1 MTMTDAD
8 TTRAAWRG
16 DDWLALA
23 GGLRSQAELV
33 DAPAAHGRL
42 KRATGMLVECSG
54 LELPVGS
61 LCRID
66 PGHGAPPV
74 DAEVVGF
81 AHGRLMLMPASH
93 TTGLT
98 PGALVVP
105 DQPGPPAQRL
115 RNPSAPRRRA
125 ADRGRRLPIGPGLLG
140 RVVDAAGNPLDGRG
154 AIASVSPTPILPRRI
169 NAMQRRPIRAPLVTG
184 IRSIDAFTT
193 LGQGQRLGLFA
204 GAGVGKSVLM
214 SMLAGACEAD
224 VIVMAMV
231 GERGREVREFV
242 DHTLS
247 PAARERSTIVVAPA
261 DEPPL
266 CKIQAA
272 NYAAAIAEHHRD
284 KGLNVLFLMDSLTR
298 YAMALREI
306 ALAIGEP
313 PATRGYPP
321 SVFARMS
328 ELIERSGTG
337 DEGQG
342 AVTALFTVLV
352 EGDDLADPVGDA
364 ARSYL
369 DGHVVLSREL
379 AEQGH
384 FPAVDIER
392 SISRV
397 MTSVVDESHQRIARQ
412 ARAHWATYSRNR
424 ELLSIG
430 AYSPGNDPELDRAI
444 ALQPAMRDFLRQ
456 QIDDAS
462 ALPET
467 LGALTALAGA
477 QEGDTA

>member
-1 MTMTDAD
+1 MPELPR
-8 TTRAAWRG
+8 RARPWHA
-16 DDWLALA
+16 DDWLTLA
-23 GGLRSQAELV
+23 GDLRSLT
-33 DAPAAHGRL
+33 DAIEAPPIHGRL

-54 LELPVGS
+54 LKLPVGS
-61 LCRID
+61 VCRIVPESGGGD
-66 PGHGAPPV
+66 I

-81 AHGRLMLMPASH
+81 AHGRLMLMPSTQ

-98 PGALVVP
+98 PGALVEAI
-105 DQPGPPAQRL
+105 QPQPR
-115 RNPSAPRRRA
+115 APHLRRRSHPLRRQ
-125 ADRGRRLPIGPGLLG
+125 ADRGRQLPIGPGLLG
-140 RVVDAAGNPLDGRG
+140 RVVDSAGRPLDGFG
-154 AIASVSPTPILPRRI
+154 ELKMVEPHSILPRRI
-169 NAMQRRPIRAPLVTG
+169 NAMQRRPIRAPLITG

-204 GAGVGKSVLM
+204 GAGVGKSVLL

-242 DHTLS
+242 EHTLTAS
-247 PAARERSTIVVAPA
+247 ARQRSTIVVSPS

-272 NYAAAIAEHHRD
+272 NYAAAIAERHRD
-284 KGLNVLFLMDSLTR
+284 QGLNVLFLMDSLTR
-298 YAMALREI
+298 YAMAIREI
-306 ALAIGEP
+306 ALATGEP

-321 SVFARMS
+321 SVFARLS

-342 AVTALFTVLV
+342 SVTALFTVLV
-352 EGDDLADPVGDA
+352 EGDDMNDPVGDA

-369 DGHVVLSREL
+369 DGHIVLSREL

-397 MTSVVDESHQRIARQ
+397 MPAITQERHQRLARG
-412 ARAHWATYSRNR
+412 ARAHWATYARNR
-424 ELLSIG
+424 ELISIG
-430 AYSPGNDPELDRAI
+430 AYAPGNDPELDEAV
-444 ALQPAMRDFLRQ
+444 ALQPAIRDFLRQ
-456 QIDDAS
+456 GIG
-462 ALPET
+462 ET
-467 LGALTALAGA
+467 SHWPQTESRLNSLVGSGR
-477 QEGDTA
+477 EGNP